1 MWLLSDSIQ
10 HILTRQARGCPHK
23 AYSPGALSE
32 VPAQAEAAGSSGVTV
47 CRPWMPG
54 WKGSRKSGSEIGQGC
69 AHFTDKE
76 E

>member
-1 MWLLSDSIQ
+1 MWLLSDSST
-10 HILTRQARGCPHK
+10 HINKAGQRLLHK

-32 VPAQAEAAGSSGVTV
+32 VPAQAEAAGSSGVTA

-69 AHFTDKE
+69 AHFTDKKG
-76 E
+76 